1 MYDGASEVN
10 VAMLPFTRDTET
22 GKLMPDLDK
31 ILSFNEVMKE
41 LERNP
46 DMSQTELQQ
55 LFKSKGLSIN
65 DFERGRDGKIT
76 FKDTMPFITVSAYAS
91 DDTIP
96 LDTTTKRFLEHLD
109 SGSGKQIIDQF
120 SNMLVYGKTNP
131 AKSDKKIN
139 KHVNTPERWD
149 MYRGNIY
156 IPMDNAH
163 AAMLLSGKGQFV
175 PKSMMNNYATRT
187 EIRMAEVAANNAAK
201 QNPDYETIS
210 ELGQFK
216 N

>member
-22 GKLMPDLDK
+22 GKLMPALDK

-65 DFERGRDGKIT
+65 DFERWRDGKI
-76 FKDTMPFITVSAYAS
+76 DTMPFITVSAYAS

-96 LDTTTKRFLEHLD
+96 LNTTTKRFLEHLD

-131 AKSDKKIN
+131 TKSDKKIN
-139 KHVNTPERWD
+139 KHVNTPER
-149 MYRGNIY
+149 
-156 IPMDNAH
+156 
-163 AAMLLSGKGQFV
+163 
-175 PKSMMNNYATRT
+175 
-187 EIRMAEVAANNAAK
+187 
-201 QNPDYETIS
+201 
-210 ELGQFK
+210 
-216 N
+216 